1 MVCVTVGDLDR
12 VRRRLDRLWEIGR
25 TDAGGVTRLA
35 YSDAENEA
43 FDYLRS
49 ELPSAFETWTDSV
62 GNLFATPWPDA
73 DRSVHLGSHL
83 DTVVNGGRL
92 DGTLGVVVALEAIQ
106 RLHDRGPGGDG
117 DGTDDR
123 SHRRPPAPPTLAVF
137 RAEESA
143 RFGQHTVGSRAAL
156 GRLTVEA
163 FGATDAND
171 VPLWHAMQ
179 RAGFHPTDLAAPTID
194 LDRVAGFLEVHIE
207 QGRVLDEAGDD
218 LGVVTDVRAPVRHEV
233 TVEGAYDHSGA
244 TPMGLR
250 RDALAGAAAMVTE
263 IRRIAREAAT
273 EGDLVATV
281 GDLSPVDGAMNVVCG
296 EVGFPLDVRS
306 VDESFRDETE
316 RRLLA
321 ALSTVADERELT
333 VETREIDRSAPV
345 TMSTVAA
352 ERLERAAAAATA
364 TGAHRLLPSGGGHD
378 VMNFQRAGVPAGLLF
393 VPSVDGVSHSPAEET
408 YDEAVAAAVETLVRA
423 AGEWP
428 PRAQSSDS

>member
-1 MVCVTVGDLDR
+1 MPRVTAGDLDR

-49 ELPSAFETWTDSV
+49 ELPPAFETWTDSV

-92 DGTLGVVVALEAIQ
+92 DGALGVVVALEAIQ
-106 RLHDRGPGGDG
+106 RLHDG
-117 DGTDDR
+117 GTDETGETDEGGTDPG
-123 SHRRPPAPPTLAVF
+123 RPPAPPTLAVF

-194 LDRVAGFLEVHIE
+194 LDRAAGFLEVHIE
-207 QGRVLDEAGDD
+207 QGRLLDEADDD

-263 IRRIAREAAT
+263 IQRVAREAAT

-281 GDLSPVDGAMNVVCG
+281 GDLDPVDGAMNVVCG
-296 EVGFPLDVRS
+296 EAGFPLDVRS

-316 RRLLA
+316 DRLLA
-321 ALSTVADERELT
+321 AVSAIADERDLT
-333 VETREIDRSAPV
+333 VEIREVDRSSPV
-345 TMSTVAA
+345 TMSAVAA
-352 ERLERAAAAATA
+352 ERLERAAAAT
-364 TGAHRLLPSGGGHD
+364 TDAHRLLPSGGGHD
-378 VMNFQRAGVPAGLLF
+378 VMNFQRVGVPAGLLF

-408 YDEAVAAAVETLVRA
+408 HDRAIAAAVETVVRA
-423 AGEWP
+423 AGAWP
-428 PRAQSSDS
+428 ARVQSSES